1 MKTRLGQES
10 LFPSETYERAT
21 LLFSIHN
28 QYVELILKG
37 KKDVELRRRFGPHGS
52 GCRMLI
58 YATQPIAAVVGHTQI
73 ENVERLPIA
82 QLWSRYGK
90 RASITKADFMRYFD
104 GVDEGCAILLTHP
117 TRYAAPIRLDEMRST
132 HGLNAPQSYIVL
144 REAHR
149 DLIDHEQ
156 G

>member
-1 MKTRLGQES
+1 MNAPSGQES
-10 LFPSETYERAT
+10 LFPLVACERPT
-21 LLFSIHN
+21 LLFSIHS
-28 QYVELILKG
+28 YYAELILEG
-37 KKDVELRRRFGPHGS
+37 KKDVELRRRFGPYGS

-58 YATQPIAAVVGHTQI
+58 YATQPVAAVVGFAHI
-73 ENVERLPIA
+73 ENVARVPIA

-104 GVDEGCAILLTHP
+104 GVDEGCAISLERP
-117 TRYAAPIRLDEMRST
+117 MRYAAPVRLDEMRST